1 MRCALISNRQARR
14 MMEKMGLNVEEIEGV
29 KEVIMQMED
38 GRTIRVKGPT
48 VYKLRTK
55 EKDVAIYNVM
65 GKEEVTEGEEEVT
78 LSEEDVKLVME
89 QTGATRDQ
97 AIQALVEAGGDLAA
111 AILKLQQQSGN

>member
-1 MRCALISNRQARR
+1 MISNRQARR

-29 KEVIMQMED
+29 KEVIMQMEG
-38 GRTIRVKGPT
+38 GRMIRVKDPT

-55 EKDVAIYNVM
+55 EKDIAIYNVM
-65 GKEEVTEGEEEVT
+65 GKEEVAEGEEEFT

-89 QTGATRDQ
+89 QTGVTRDQ